1 MDVVLLKAVERL
13 GSEGTVVRVK
23 PGFARNYLIP
33 RGLALPATETQVK
46 IVAEQARQRATKD
59 ARFTAQAEALK
70 QQLERLTLAMT
81 LAVGEGGK
89 AFGSVTAHDILEAL
103 TRQGLTLD
111 KRALRLEHPIK
122 TLGTHAIPVRLH
134 PDVTA
139 TLKLVVDKGG

>member
-1 MDVVLLKAVERL
+1 MDVVLLKPVERL
-13 GSEGTVVRVK
+13 GAEGTVACVR

-33 RGLALPATETQVK
+33 RGLALPATAAQLKV
-46 IVAEQARQRATKD
+46 VAEQTRQRATKG

-70 QQLERLTLAMT
+70 QRLERLTLPMT
-81 LAVGEGGK
+81 LAVGEEGK

-111 KRALRLEHPIK
+111 KRALRLDHPIK
-122 TLGTHAIPVRLH
+122 TLGMHAIPVRLH

-139 TLKLVVDKGG
+139 TLTVSVVKA